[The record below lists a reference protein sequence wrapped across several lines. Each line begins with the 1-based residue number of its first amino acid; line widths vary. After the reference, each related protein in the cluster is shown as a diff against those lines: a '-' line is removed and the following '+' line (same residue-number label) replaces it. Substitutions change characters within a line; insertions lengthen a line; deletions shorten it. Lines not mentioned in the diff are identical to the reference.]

1 MAIQDHNLKLT
12 EQQYRDLEIP
22 SYSMLSSIDKQGLDV
37 VGGVKQS
44 FNLKFGSLVDMMCF
58 EPHRVDETFY
68 KGVTSKPPT
77 TNVKNIC
84 DIILKDIDGK
94 EGQIAESVTVL
105 GRRKSTKVSSRI
117 TDYKSKIIE
126 AATKLG
132 VYKNYNGDK
141 LYNTVTS
148 AGKEYFRDK
157 IKCRGKI
164 LIKPDMWDQCAHT
177 AATLI
182 THPYTAKYFAQNV
195 PGVEI
200 IYQYKFD
207 TVVEGRR
214 CKGMLDCLVVNHNMK
229 LIIPVDLKTG
239 EAPCKDFPMLYTMHK
254 YHIQGALYREALIS
268 IKENDFELMNYKVQP
283 FEFIYISKLNP
294 NKPMRFRVSQD
305 MHDAAMNGFTDRYGY
320 SHRGVLDLLGDYYYS
335 VENNCAEYSQE
346 EVDSQGLVE
355 MNFKT
360 ITGKDE
366 GHI

>member
-58 EPHRVDETFY
+58 EPHRVDDTFY
-68 KGVTSKPPT
+68 RGVAAKPPT

-84 DIILKDIDGK
+84 DAVLQGLDGK
-94 EGQIAESVTVL
+94 EGQISKGITVL
-105 GRRKSTKVSSRI
+105 GRRKSAKISSLI
-117 TDYKSKIIE
+117 GDYASDIKL

-132 VYKNYNGDK
+132 VYKNYTEDK
-141 LYNTVTS
+141 VYNTVVS
-148 AGKEYFRDK
+148 AGSEYFKDK

-164 LIKPDMWDQCAHT
+164 LIKPEMWSQCAHT

-182 THPYTAKYFAQNV
+182 THPYTAKYFVQNV

-207 TVVEGRR
+207 TMVQGRR
-214 CKGMLDCLVVNHNMK
+214 CKGMLDCLVINHNLK

-239 EAPCKDFPMLYTMHK
+239 ESACKDFPMLYTMHK
-254 YHIQGALYREALIS
+254 YHIQGALYREALMAIAT
-268 IKENDFELMNYKVQP
+268 NDFELMDYTVQP
-283 FEFIYISKLNP
+283 FEFVYISKLNP
-294 NKPMRFRVSQD
+294 NKPMRFRVSED
-305 MHDAAMNGFTDRYGY
+305 MHTAAMNGFIDRYGY
-320 SHRGVLDLLGDYYYS
+320 SHRGVLDLLDDYYYS
-335 VENNCAEYSQE
+335 VQNNNAEYSLE
-346 EVDSQGLVE
+346 EVQNNGLVE
-355 MNFKT
+355 MTFNS
-360 ITGKDE
+360 ITSR
-366 GHI
+366 